1 MSTICIC
8 DTSIISTRNGNTFY
22 HSLNRLRFTGFKKYL
37 ASAHACSMFGHG
49 YFSSRVILFSARAS
63 KISIR
68 VIILVM
74 LAGRSF
80 VSASFSYITVP
91 VEASIRI
98 ADGALTAGVSQC
110 AGMVI
115 LHAMTV
121 NSIRKQVN
129 FEIILGNI

>member
-1 MSTICIC
+1 MCSAMATQASLALAMEIHFIIVSTVCV
-8 DTSIISTRNGNTFY
+8 SPGSRNTW
-22 HSLNRLRFTGFKKYL
+22 LPPML
-37 ASAHACSMFGHG
+37 AACSDTVI
-49 YFSSRVILFSARAS
+49 FSSRVILFSARAS

-110 AGMVI
+110 AGRVI

-121 NSIRKQVN
+121 KSIRKQVN

>member
-1 MSTICIC
+1 
-8 DTSIISTRNGNTFY
+8 
-22 HSLNRLRFTGFKKYL
+22 
-37 ASAHACSMFGHG
+37 
-49 YFSSRVILFSARAS
+49 
-63 KISIR
+63 
-68 VIILVM
+68 M
-74 LAGRSF
+74 LAGRSL

>member
-1 MSTICIC
+1 M
-8 DTSIISTRNGNTFY
+8 
-22 HSLNRLRFTGFKKYL
+22 
-37 ASAHACSMFGHG
+37 
-49 YFSSRVILFSARAS
+49 
-63 KISIR
+63 
-68 VIILVM
+68 
-74 LAGRSF
+74 
-80 VSASFSYITVP
+80 SASFSYITVP